1 MYNTRNVIKLDVVEC
16 VRYNMIALQR
26 RAASLLTRRTV
37 KKDWQI
43 AWLLRALAC
52 MDLTTLSGD
61 DTDERV
67 RRLCSKARQPIQH
80 DVVQK
85 LGIAEL
91 NIQVGAVC
99 VYHMFVETARRALEG
114 TKINVAAVSTGFP
127 AGLSPFEDRVSE
139 IRRSVAAGAQEIDVV
154 ITRAHVFGPQWQKL
168 YDEIVAF
175 KDACGPA
182 HLN

>member
-1 MYNTRNVIKLDVVEC
+1 MSRDNPPRLDIVDRHGHAITGSSRAIATLAGRPLQPNRGTSLNLDWVES
-16 VRYNMIALQR
+16 VRINNSAVER
-26 RAASLLTRRTV
+26 RAATLVTRRTV
-37 KKDWQI
+37 KKDWQV
-43 AWLLRALAC
+43 AWLLRAISC

-114 TKINVAAVSTGFP
+114 TKINVVSP
-127 AGLSPFEDRVSE
+127 ARK
-139 IRRSVAAGAQEIDVV
+139 
-154 ITRAHVFGPQWQKL
+154 ITRL
-168 YDEIVAF
+168 TR
-175 KDACGPA
+175 
-182 HLN
+182 

>member
-1 MYNTRNVIKLDVVEC
+1 LREQMAELPLVAPTGQREPVMQLQGRALGVNTGVPLNLDWIDGVRINTSAVE
-16 VRYNMIALQR
+16 R
-26 RAASLLTRRTV
+26 RAATLVTRRTV
-37 KKDWQI
+37 KKDWQV
-43 AWLLRALAC
+43 AWLLRAISC

-80 DVVQK
+80 NIVQK

-127 AGLSPFEDRVSE
+127 AGLSPFEDR
-139 IRRSVAAGAQEIDVV
+139 
-154 ITRAHVFGPQWQKL
+154 
-168 YDEIVAF
+168 
-175 KDACGPA
+175 
-182 HLN
+182 